1 MTVFLCVA
9 VAAMVQA
16 APQQSPSADPP
27 QAIDQKA
34 PAEADPADLPVSL
47 PRIQRQLAQK
57 PLLRPAS
64 EKPVFRMEIFGR
76 KPTIEDILGPDY
88 LKGPVSRG
96 AMTHQEF
103 LAMVTPRDVQG
114 YAAFS
119 NGEAFTVAA
128 TSFGFQLAMQ
138 GLQKA
143 IRKFEEAR
151 EDRARESARRE
162 VLDAL
167 SALQEARRK
176 AGLAP
181 K

>member
-1 MTVFLCVA
+1 
-9 VAAMVQA
+9 
-16 APQQSPSADPP
+16 
-27 QAIDQKA
+27 
-34 PAEADPADLPVSL
+34 
-47 PRIQRQLAQK
+47 
-57 PLLRPAS
+57 
-64 EKPVFRMEIFGR
+64 
-76 KPTIEDILGPDY
+76 
-88 LKGPVSRG
+88 
-96 AMTHQEF
+96 MTHQEF

>member
-1 MTVFLCVA
+1 
-9 VAAMVQA
+9 
-16 APQQSPSADPP
+16 
-27 QAIDQKA
+27 
-34 PAEADPADLPVSL
+34 
-47 PRIQRQLAQK
+47 
-57 PLLRPAS
+57 
-64 EKPVFRMEIFGR
+64 
-76 KPTIEDILGPDY
+76 
-88 LKGPVSRG
+88 
-96 AMTHQEF
+96 
-103 LAMVTPRDVQG
+103 
-114 YAAFS
+114 
-119 NGEAFTVAA
+119 
-128 TSFGFQLAMQ
+128 MQ